1 MKELKREISYLTST
15 TNLSLLRRSE
25 SRCLAT
31 FSFDKVN
38 EEVKLFAPL
47 FHKMVSTITKESCIG
62 TAVTS
67 CIALKSANTHMSAFQ
82 HVIGQ
87 VLDHGG
93 ATDETIDTLAKMS
106 ISVSATR
113 KGQQNLL
120 ERQKKH
126 ISNLLENEL
135 STQNTCK
142 SDIIGDNI
150 DILRSPSQM
159 SVEKK
164 RQSWH
169 WFLLVGLEKR
179 IFATGLDNT
188 KPIANICQV
197 ENGIF
202 IPNMEDS
209 SFLEQNFI
217 YHIMQVL
224 VKHVDTLR
232 KYTPFIPQFIS
243 HEHIDASCR
252 KSDYAIIDLLN
263 KSENKSE
270 EMIEILEYVHDKCIG
285 KSDEETQAHL
295 KMRVFG
301 GDVLTNERAYSAQLA
316 LHNGTSELDRLQ
328 CVIHRP
334 EGLHR
339 IMNHLLFIYQQFYKV
354 TSAGEP
360 GTLSHLRNTV
370 GRVDV
375 RGPDEVIQKYRSHYA
390 FVEDCLDAFIVGAYM
405 HLSGTQNLQT
415 ESPLQQTMFNFLSD
429 EQKYTFIHKL
439 AKDILDKYVKTD
451 IHNIRRKTD
460 ALDTQ
465 SSQLKDMYCSE
476 KMKYV
481 CPICNKLYKTKG
493 GMKRHLNKEHGFSF
507 ELGDENST
515 TEKDH
520 IATYRASFM
529 TCALLLRDTND
540 AYKMGDGNRI
550 TVNAKFQMLL
560 ARVGKHT
567 KYQLWLFRYLA
578 YIKCLLTPQM
588 AYEYMWNCS
597 ANLQGGLG
605 RNIPND
611 NLVEILVQTVK
622 KKVYCQGANASYA
635 SVRKAALTTQ
645 IQEEIKENLQSQCDK
660 KKSGSKRPK
669 ANKTSDILEMV
680 SELNAAQMF
689 DSIPGREFRSFSG
702 FEDLFTRVNVSE
714 LHSWITENRERLSYE
729 VLN

>member
-67 CIALKSANTHMSAFQ
+67 FIALKSANICTHMSAFQ

-135 STQNTCK
+135 STQNT
-142 SDIIGDNI
+142 
-150 DILRSPSQM
+150 
-159 SVEKK
+159 
-164 RQSWH
+164 
-169 WFLLVGLEKR
+169 
-179 IFATGLDNT
+179 
-188 KPIANICQV
+188 
-197 ENGIF
+197 
-202 IPNMEDS
+202 
-209 SFLEQNFI
+209 
-217 YHIMQVL
+217 Y
-224 VKHVDTLR
+224 
-232 KYTPFIPQFIS
+232 
-243 HEHIDASCR
+243 
-252 KSDYAIIDLLN
+252 
-263 KSENKSE
+263 
-270 EMIEILEYVHDKCIG
+270 
-285 KSDEETQAHL
+285 EETQAHL

-375 RGPDEVIQKYRSHYA
+375 HGPDEVIQKYRSHYA

-439 AKDILDKYVKTD
+439 AKDILDKYVKTG
-451 IHNIRRKTD
+451 IHVYSLQKF
-460 ALDTQ
+460 L
-465 SSQLKDMYCSE
+465 
-476 KMKYV
+476 
-481 CPICNKLYKTKG
+481 
-493 GMKRHLNKEHGFSF
+493 H
-507 ELGDENST
+507 
-515 TEKDH
+515 
-520 IATYRASFM
+520 
-529 TCALLLRDTND
+529 
-540 AYKMGDGNRI
+540 RI
-550 TVNAKFQMLL
+550 
-560 ARVGKHT
+560 
-567 KYQLWLFRYLA
+567 
-578 YIKCLLTPQM
+578 
-588 AYEYMWNCS
+588 
-597 ANLQGGLG
+597 
-605 RNIPND
+605 
-611 NLVEILVQTVK
+611 
-622 KKVYCQGANASYA
+622 
-635 SVRKAALTTQ
+635 SV
-645 IQEEIKENLQSQCDK
+645 
-660 KKSGSKRPK
+660 
-669 ANKTSDILEMV
+669 
-680 SELNAAQMF
+680 
-689 DSIPGREFRSFSG
+689 
-702 FEDLFTRVNVSE
+702 
-714 LHSWITENRERLSYE
+714 
-729 VLN
+729 

>member
-93 ATDETIDTLAKMS
+93 ATDE
-106 ISVSATR
+106 
-113 KGQQNLL
+113 
-120 ERQKKH
+120 
-126 ISNLLENEL
+126 
-135 STQNTCK
+135 
-142 SDIIGDNI
+142 
-150 DILRSPSQM
+150 
-159 SVEKK
+159 
-164 RQSWH
+164 
-169 WFLLVGLEKR
+169 
-179 IFATGLDNT
+179 
-188 KPIANICQV
+188 
-197 ENGIF
+197 
-202 IPNMEDS
+202 
-209 SFLEQNFI
+209 
-217 YHIMQVL
+217 
-224 VKHVDTLR
+224 
-232 KYTPFIPQFIS
+232 
-243 HEHIDASCR
+243 
-252 KSDYAIIDLLN
+252 
-263 KSENKSE
+263 
-270 EMIEILEYVHDKCIG
+270 
-285 KSDEETQAHL
+285 
-295 KMRVFG
+295 
-301 GDVLTNERAYSAQLA
+301 
-316 LHNGTSELDRLQ
+316 
-328 CVIHRP
+328 
-334 EGLHR
+334 
-339 IMNHLLFIYQQFYKV
+339 FYKV

-375 RGPDEVIQKYRSHYA
+375 HGPDEVIQKYRSHYA

-439 AKDILDKYVKTD
+439 SKDILDKYVKTD

-481 CPICNKLYKTKG
+481 CPNCNKLYNTKG
-493 GMKRHLNKEHGFSF
+493 GMKGHLNKQHGFSF

-529 TCALLLRDTND
+529 TCALLLLDTND
-540 AYKMGDGNRI
+540 AYEMGDGNRI

-578 YIKCLLTPQM
+578 
-588 AYEYMWNCS
+588 
-597 ANLQGGLG
+597 
-605 RNIPND
+605 
-611 NLVEILVQTVK
+611 
-622 KKVYCQGANASYA
+622 
-635 SVRKAALTTQ
+635 
-645 IQEEIKENLQSQCDK
+645 
-660 KKSGSKRPK
+660 
-669 ANKTSDILEMV
+669 
-680 SELNAAQMF
+680 
-689 DSIPGREFRSFSG
+689 
-702 FEDLFTRVNVSE
+702 
-714 LHSWITENRERLSYE
+714 
-729 VLN
+729 

>member
-1 MKELKREISYLTST
+1 
-15 TNLSLLRRSE
+15 
-25 SRCLAT
+25 
-31 FSFDKVN
+31 
-38 EEVKLFAPL
+38 
-47 FHKMVSTITKESCIG
+47 
-62 TAVTS
+62 
-67 CIALKSANTHMSAFQ
+67 
-82 HVIGQ
+82 
-87 VLDHGG
+87 
-93 ATDETIDTLAKMS
+93 
-106 ISVSATR
+106 
-113 KGQQNLL
+113 
-120 ERQKKH
+120 
-126 ISNLLENEL
+126 
-135 STQNTCK
+135 
-142 SDIIGDNI
+142 
-150 DILRSPSQM
+150 M

-179 IFATGLDNT
+179 IFATGLDNI

-224 VKHVDTLR
+224 VKHIDTLR

-285 KSDEETQAHL
+285 KSDEETQLHL

-375 RGPDEVIQKYRSHYA
+375 HGPDEVIQKYRSHYA

-481 CPICNKLYKTKG
+481 CPICNKLYKAKG

-702 FEDLFTRVNVSE
+702 FEDLFTRINVSE